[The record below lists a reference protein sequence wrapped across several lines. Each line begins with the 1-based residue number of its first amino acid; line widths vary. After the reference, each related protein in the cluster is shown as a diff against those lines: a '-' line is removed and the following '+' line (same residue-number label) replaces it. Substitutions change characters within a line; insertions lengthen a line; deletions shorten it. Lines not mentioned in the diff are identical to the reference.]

1 MVETEFSTVRFHG
14 DAERAAEVYAGVQP
28 LTADDIAD
36 CIVWA
41 VTRPPHVDV
50 DLLVVRPVAQA
61 AAHLVARSGDAG
73 AIS

>member
-1 MVETEFSTVRFHG
+1 
-14 DAERAAEVYAGVQP
+14 VQP

-61 AAHLVARSGDAG
+61 AAHLVTRSGDAEP
-73 AIS
+73 AP